1 MIRELK
7 NAAIRLYDR
16 FIRLKGAPK
25 EIALGFSLGLFIGMS
40 PFFGLHI
47 AIGVVF
53 ASLFGWSKIAAAIG
67 VNITNVATA
76 PFIYPITYWVGAR
89 LIGFARHVQ
98 WPTEPTFSQF
108 ILLVK
113 QSPVILLDLCVGGI
127 ILGLPIAII
136 GYYLAFNAITLY
148 RRRLRERVRIPLHR
162 KSKKQQKTAGRNDK
176 AAKNRSKLE
185 YRLPPKNKK

>member
-1 MIRELK
+1 MIQELK
-7 NAAIRLYDR
+7 NATVRLYNR
-16 FIRLKGAPK
+16 FIRLKGSPRQ
-25 EIALGFSLGLFIGMS
+25 IALGFALGLFVGMS

-76 PFIYPITYWVGAR
+76 PFIYPITYWTGAK
-89 LIGFARHVQ
+89 LIGFARHVK
-98 WPTEPTFSQF
+98 WPSELTLSEFLS
-108 ILLVK
+108 ILK
-113 QSPVILLDLCVGGI
+113 QSPVIVMDLCVGGI

-148 RRRLRERVRIPLHR
+148 RERIRKRVRIPLR
-162 KSKKQQKTAGRNDK
+162 KSKHRKGNARQIHSPDNEQNVDCDEDELL
-176 AAKNRSKLE
+176 N
-185 YRLPPKNKK
+185 